1 MTTKC
6 VFCKTPD
13 GKYTCCL
20 NRGCKICEKCY
31 NELFID
37 TKYGFAPRSS
47 QFNWLNCAEC
57 QKEIVDITWI
67 DQKGHLRYQM
77 SSYRFVNNMYSYFNG
92 NAGIKYSS

>member
-1 MTTKC
+1 MTKSC
-6 VFCKTPD
+6 VFCKAPD

-20 NRGCKICEKCY
+20 NNGCKLCVTCY
-31 NELFID
+31 QELFID

-47 QFNWLNCAEC
+47 QFNWLNCTEC

-77 SSYRFVNNMYSYFNG
+77 SSYRFFNNMYSYFNG